1 MSTLRINDHS
11 IDSII
16 ASAWSHMWSK
26 FTAFGNIS
34 AGIIAI
40 LVIIHV
46 VKGIVSI
53 ILNGVA
59 LHRVYGWSIHLFGA
73 LWDSLAH
80 FLLAVNRDDPREAV
94 PQDVEMQP
102 LRPAREPTPPNLP
115 VRVIKERTPQ
125 PPVDQSD
132 PRNAHYPDVNSD
144 RFFAS

>member
-1 MSTLRINDHS
+1 
-11 IDSII
+11 
-16 ASAWSHMWSK
+16 MWSK

-46 VKGIVSI
+46 IKGVVSI

-59 LHRVYGWSIHLFGA
+59 LHRVYGWSIHLLGA

-80 FLLAVNRDDPREAV
+80 FLLAVNRNDQGEAV